1 MNIPTILAYYL
12 DRTMLQYSKCIVL
25 NACSKFTSSNTVV
38 NRLILFVFFIVIFVV
53 FLHRYTCML
62 DDVMFRLLTEYR
74 YV

>member
-1 MNIPTILAYYL
+1 MP
-12 DRTMLQYSKCIVL
+12 VL
-25 NACSKFTSSNTVV
+25 NSLHRTQYLNVV

-62 DDVMFRLLTEYR
+62 DDVMFRLFTEYR